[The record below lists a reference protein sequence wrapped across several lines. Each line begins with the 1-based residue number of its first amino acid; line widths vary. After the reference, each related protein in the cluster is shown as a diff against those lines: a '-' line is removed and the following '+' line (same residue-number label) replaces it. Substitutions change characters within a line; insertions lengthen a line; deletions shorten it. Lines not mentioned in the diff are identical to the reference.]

1 MLKTQLISDR
11 LAILFSSLCV
21 THCLATPLLLI
32 TVPSLAG
39 SAMLEGEAFH
49 QFLLL
54 IVVPVGLFAL
64 ILGYSHHKQKW
75 VVTSGILGMLI
86 LGIPVFLETTFAHE
100 QGLSHQLLG
109 NSGEVYLTVLASSII
124 VATHFI
130 NYRFRRQQTATAF
143 A

>member
-1 MLKTQLISDR
+1 ML
-11 LAILFSSLCV
+11 
-21 THCLATPLLLI
+21 
-32 TVPSLAG
+32 
-39 SAMLEGEAFH
+39 FH

-54 IVVPVGLFAL
+54 FVVPVGLFAL

-109 NSGEVYLTVLASSII
+109 NSEEVYLTVLASSII

-130 NYRFRRQQTATAF
+130 NYRFRRQQSATAF